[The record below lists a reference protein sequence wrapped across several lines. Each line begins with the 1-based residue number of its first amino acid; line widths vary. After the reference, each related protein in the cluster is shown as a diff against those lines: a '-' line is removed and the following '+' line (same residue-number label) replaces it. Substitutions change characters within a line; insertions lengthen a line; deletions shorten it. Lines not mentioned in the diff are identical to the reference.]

1 MALSD
6 TASKPLPVAAAPTNK
21 GTQVP
26 QGRTQRVGL
35 LLAALSAVLFSGKA
49 IVAKLIYQHGT
60 DALQLLTLRLLFAL
74 PLVALAAWW
83 TARQGPPLHRADHAR
98 LLLLGALGY
107 WLSSYLDFA
116 GLQHVSVGLERLTL
130 FLGPAIVLVL
140 GQCFFQRPTH
150 PRQWLAMAVA
160 YAGVALVFQHDFA
173 LGGSRVGLGTALVLA
188 AAVSYS
194 LYLLLAGDLVPRLGA
209 LRLVAGAL
217 LYSTLLTAVQF
228 LLSRPLGEL
237 LTQPLPVYGWS
248 AVNAVFCTV
257 IPVWC
262 TMRAVQLIGPGLVA
276 QMGMLGPLSLLPL
289 GYFVLAEPVG
299 WIQLAGTALV
309 LLGIGVLARLPA
321 PTHSKQD

>member
-6 TASKPLPVAAAPTNK
+6 AATAPMPAATVPGGVPTL
-21 GTQVP
+21 TARAL
-26 QGRTQRVGL
+26 RTGL

-49 IVAKLIYQHGT
+49 IVAKLIYRHGT

-83 TARQGPPLHRADHAR
+83 TARRGPPLERVDHAR

-116 GLQHVSVGLERLTL
+116 GLQYVSVGLERLTL

-140 GQCFFQRPTH
+140 GQLFFQRPTH

-160 YAGVALVFQHDFA
+160 YAGVGLVFQHDFA

-188 AAVSYS
+188 AAISYS
-194 LYLLLAGDLVPRLGA
+194 LYLLLAADQVRRLGA

-228 LLSRPLGEL
+228 LLARPVTEL

-248 AVNAVFCTV
+248 AINAVFCTV

-262 TMRAVQLIGPGLVA
+262 TMQAVQRIGPGLVA
-276 QMGMLGPLSLLPL
+276 QMGMLGPVSLLPL
-289 GYFVLAEPVG
+289 GYFILAEPLG
-299 WIQLAGTALV
+299 WTQLAGTALV
-309 LLGIGVLARLPA
+309 LLGIGVLARTPA